1 MRAPTEAET
10 VTTVADDR
18 LHFAGFDV
26 AFRGRSVDVIVLPR
40 ATDEPPPTVDAI
52 VAALK
57 RTPLERAPLD
67 LIGRALEAAV
77 DQASEVRIPV
87 GQVSVTADEP
97 GAPCA
102 IVLSADALAAYAV
115 PATQMPRPQP
125 PTATDA
131 ATAPLEAGS
140 MQAPVDLVE
149 PAIMAI
155 AAAPRVASASLLR
168 RMLETAKVTVGILD
182 GAVDAFG
189 MGAPLTRITCLAL
202 GQAPVAGVDGTLE
215 YHFDRSPR
223 LNPRHREDG
232 SVDFRAMLVE
242 RFVATDAVLVT
253 RHPVVPELPG
263 QNVLG
268 DRLLAPAAKD
278 VALALLAGEHT
289 AVRGDELVATIGGRP
304 MPNAAGRIDIVP
316 VYEVAGDLNY
326 SVGNID
332 FPGDVIVRGDVRS
345 GFAIAATGSVVVQGL
360 VESATITA
368 GQDLTVMGVVG
379 ERWSVFTVQGDLTA
393 QYLHTTEAHVGGS
406 VVVAREVMNCRIDA
420 ERLTMAATGRLVGG
434 TVTVRAGID
443 AGAIG
448 AANGTLTEV
457 TVSSRAPSAVIR
469 ARRSAHAGVVIR
481 VGGARHELADELIA
495 VSFWDVAGILV
506 TLRAA
511 ADEQE
516 VIAAQAQPG
525 AA

>member
-1 MRAPTEAET
+1 
-10 VTTVADDR
+10 
-18 LHFAGFDV
+18 
-26 AFRGRSVDVIVLPR
+26 
-40 ATDEPPPTVDAI
+40 
-52 VAALK
+52 
-57 RTPLERAPLD
+57 
-67 LIGRALEAAV
+67 
-77 DQASEVRIPV
+77 
-87 GQVSVTADEP
+87 
-97 GAPCA
+97 
-102 IVLSADALAAYAV
+102 
-115 PATQMPRPQP
+115 
-125 PTATDA
+125 
-131 ATAPLEAGS
+131 
-140 MQAPVDLVE
+140 
-149 PAIMAI
+149 MA
-155 AAAPRVASASLLR
+155 
-168 RMLETAKVTVGILD
+168 
-182 GAVDAFG
+182 
-189 MGAPLTRITCLAL
+189 
-202 GQAPVAGVDGTLE
+202 
-215 YHFDRSPR
+215 
-223 LNPRHREDG
+223 
-232 SVDFRAMLVE
+232 
-242 RFVATDAVLVT
+242 
-253 RHPVVPELPG
+253 
-263 QNVLG
+263 
-268 DRLLAPAAKD
+268 
-278 VALALLAGEHT
+278 
-289 AVRGDELVATIGGRP
+289 
-304 MPNAAGRIDIVP
+304 NAAGRIDIVP
-316 VYEVAGDLNY
+316 VYEVAGDLDY

-345 GFAIAATGSVVVQGL
+345 GFAITATGSIVVQGL

-481 VGGARHELADELIA
+481 VGGARHELADELTA
-495 VSFWDVAGILV
+495 VSFWDVAGMLV

-516 VIAAQAQPG
+516 VIAAQEQPG